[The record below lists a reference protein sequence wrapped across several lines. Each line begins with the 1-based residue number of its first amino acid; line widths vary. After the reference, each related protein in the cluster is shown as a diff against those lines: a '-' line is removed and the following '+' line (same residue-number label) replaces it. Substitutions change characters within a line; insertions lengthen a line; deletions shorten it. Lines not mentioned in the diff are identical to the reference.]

1 MHRELVTVPEG
12 IIIEAAGILTEHL
25 ATYANGDGLQVVG
38 GKEWWRVRGRP
49 LEGEWLEVRF

>member
-1 MHRELVTVPEG
+1 MTVPEG